1 RGKDH
6 GEIPRRDHR
15 HDAERLA
22 HDETQL
28 AEIGRQ
34 NLARDL
40 IRRGRGGAIDAGAVA
55 RLEHR
60 LADPRAGFR
69 DENLLDLLR
78 ALLENLAGLR
88 DDARALG
95 VGKGGPRGLCLL
107 RRRDRGLR
115 VFARPA
121 SGWYSVP
128 IRSTAASTPEFR
140 SSTISTSTH
149 EPIRSA
155 RSTPLRPSQ
164 SATGASTAAARHS
177 MRKAH
182 SWVHAARRPA
192 IEQRVA
198 RNRRRAPFRSAFNDV
213 SDS

>member
-1 RGKDH
+1 PHDLRTHVGAEHVAREVRGH
-6 GEIPRRDHR
+6 
-15 HDAERLA
+15 HDAGQRAREAEPVGLQRERGA
-22 HDETQL
+22 EQTRADDDE
-28 AEIGRQ
+28 
-34 NLARDL
+34 
-40 IRRGRGGAIDAGAVA
+40 
-55 RLEHR
+55 
-60 LADPRAGFR
+60 
-69 DENLLDLLR
+69 
-78 ALLENLAGLR
+78 
-88 DDARALG
+88 ARAEQKREQG
-95 VGKGGPRGLCLL
+95 FD
-107 RRRDRGLR
+107 DRGHAPAKR
-115 VFARPA
+115 SHTTRTQTIPASARAPMTAAEPRSFARPA

-213 SDS
+213 SDSSPLIVSFPSRSTPG